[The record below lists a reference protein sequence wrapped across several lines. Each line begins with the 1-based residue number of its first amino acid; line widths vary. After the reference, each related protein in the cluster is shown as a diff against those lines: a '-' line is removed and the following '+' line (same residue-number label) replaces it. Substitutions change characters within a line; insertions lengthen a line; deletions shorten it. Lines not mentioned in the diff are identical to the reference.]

1 MGAAALRLGHHR
13 LEASDLV
20 AENRDLAVDPDERV
34 LDDRG
39 PLVGIV
45 RRAEA
50 LTVAGAS
57 GLVLEELADLGEAEP
72 GVVAEALDEPEAL
85 EVVVVVEPVGPLGAG
100 GGPSSPS
107 SSYSGSSAS

>member
-1 MGAAALRLGHHR
+1 HR
-13 LEASDLV
+13 LEPADLV
-20 AENRDLAVDPDERV
+20 AETRDLAIDPDERV

-50 LTVAGAS
+50 LSIAGAS
-57 GLVLEELADLGEAEP
+57 GLVLEELADLGQAEP

-85 EVVVVVEPVGPLGAG
+85 EVVVVVEAVRAFGAG
-100 GGPSSPS
+100 GGLEQPRSEEH
-107 SSYSGSSAS
+107 